1 MTSVE
6 LAYPL
11 LLLLLLLLEL
21 IQDLLIDVLPQRL
34 VLRLQLG
41 GKLLQMLD
49 LVLILS
55 NSFLMLLFKAVV
67 TKSLENNSDL

>member
-6 LAYPL
+6 LAYHL

-49 LVLILS
+49 LVLILVKLVPDAALQGS
-55 NSFLMLLFKAVV
+55 RHQVLGK
-67 TKSLENNSDL
+67 